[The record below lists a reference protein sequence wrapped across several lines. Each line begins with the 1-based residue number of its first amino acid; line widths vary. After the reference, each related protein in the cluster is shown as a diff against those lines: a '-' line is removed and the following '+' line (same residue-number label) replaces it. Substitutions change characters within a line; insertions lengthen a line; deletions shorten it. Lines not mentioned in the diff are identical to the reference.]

1 MKRWLGVVASIAMF
15 SWSLVTPS
23 ALADDPNPGNATVDN
38 YALMDGSAVSKMGFQ
53 SSGTSNY
60 LGGNSAFTVEMWI
73 KPDAVVMASQVE
85 LFSKTDMLQ
94 YEIYNGELRA
104 IFHDGTGWKSAI
116 STGVKVRSDTW
127 QHIAYVKNGTTFTL
141 YINGVS
147 MFSVTNATTVPNLP
161 NNATSY
167 VTIGANSWNGS
178 SNQSVP
184 SSLFFAGGIDEVK
197 IWTTARTAAE
207 LTTGMNKRVSTSA
220 SGLASYWDFNGTTS
234 ATTLY
239 DRTGLLNLTISGSP
253 KPTYPDVKTT
263 STVNGYT
270 VVTFPRSYLP
280 NNGGWTVPAGVT
292 TVDALVVGG
301 GGGGAGNYLGDLGA
315 GGAGGGGGGA
325 YMASSLPVSETVTV
339 TVGTGGYGGATS
351 ATRAGNS
358 AGPGTST
365 LFGAISGGG
374 GGGGGNDSNAS
385 ETRQNGLAGTAGGS
399 GGGATNYLNAY
410 IQGSAGAGNSVTVGG
425 STFSGQTGYAGGIYI
440 GAPSGASGPGGGT
453 RGAANPNSTYAAGA
467 GYSSS
472 ITGTA
477 TTYGAGGGAY
487 GISGWSFSA
496 TTTTPGRG
504 GDGAYNGSAGTRGAP
519 GGPGIII
526 LKYIIPSSLGAITIG
541 GSIYKGVVTSI
552 TVTANSAG
560 RVTFY
565 ANGKKIAKCISIA
578 TSGSD
583 PFTATCSWK
592 PAVRGPIRVS
602 AIFSPTN
609 TAMGVTSTSSNAQV
623 GRRTTTR

>member
-1 MKRWLGVVASIAMF
+1 MLTFGFAAPAAV
-15 SWSLVTPS
+15 
-23 ALADDPNPGNATVDN
+23 ADDPNPGNATVDN
-38 YALMDGSAVSKMGFQ
+38 YALMDGSGVSKMGFQ

-73 KPDAVVMASQVE
+73 KPDAAVMTSQVE

-104 IFHDGTGWKSAI
+104 LFHDGTGWKSAI
-116 STGVKVRSDTW
+116 NTGVKVRSDTW

-147 MFSVTNATTVPNLP
+147 MYSVTNATTVPNLP
-161 NNATSY
+161 NNTSSY

-207 LTTGMNKRVSTSA
+207 LTTGMNQRVSASA

-253 KPTYPDVKTT
+253 KPTYPDVKST
-263 STVNGYT
+263 STVSGYT

-292 TVDALVVGG
+292 SVDALVVGG
-301 GGGGAGNYLGDLGA
+301 GGGGAGNTSATYVSA
-315 GGAGGGGGGA
+315 GGGGGGGGA
-325 YMASSLPVSETVTV
+325 YLATALAVSDTVSV
-339 TVGTGGYGGATS
+339 TVGTGGYGGFSSSVSTGTYAGQGSTS
-351 ATRAGNS
+351 V
-358 AGPGTST
+358 
-365 LFGAISGGG
+365 FGSISGGG
-374 GGGGGNDSNAS
+374 GGGAGNDSNAS
-385 ETRQNGLAGTAGGS
+385 ETRQNGLAGTAGGG
-399 GGGATNYLNAY
+399 GGGATNFLNASRN
-410 IQGSAGAGNSVTVGG
+410 GSAGAGNSVTVGG
-425 STFSGQTGYAGGIYI
+425 TTYSGQVGYAGGAYI
-440 GAPSGASGPGGGT
+440 SGLGTAGPGGGT
-453 RGAANPNSTYAAGA
+453 RGAGNNGGSYVAGA
-467 GYSSS
+467 GYTSS
-472 ITGTA
+472 INGTS

-487 GISGWSFSA
+487 GIAGWSFSA

-504 GDGAYNGSAGTRGAP
+504 GDGSYNTSTLTNGAP
-519 GGPGIII
+519 GGPGVII
-526 LKYIIPSSLGAITIG
+526 LKYVIPSSLGAITIG

-552 TVTANSAG
+552 SVTANSVG

-602 AIFSPTN
+602 ATFSPTN
-609 TAMGVTSTSSNAQV
+609 TALGTSSTFASAQV
-623 GRRTTTR
+623 GKRTTTR